1 MGSTSPSSQPS
12 GPDGAALRTPEA
24 PRWVVELAA
33 AERASWASGDR
44 GVEVR
49 SAWSARRG
57 LVSVRVPDALS
68 MDADG
73 FHDAVRTAYGT
84 LRDAFG
90 STGTSHLIR
99 VWNFI
104 PGILEPLGGL
114 EHRYMVFNAARHE
127 AYAGWYGGSRE
138 FEVRVATAS
147 GVGHDGRDLLIHGL
161 AAAEPGRPVE
171 NPRQVPS
178 FRYSRRWGPRPPSFA
193 RATLAALEG
202 GGTPVLLVG
211 GTASVRGEETVHV
224 GDLDRQLEETFRN
237 LSTLVQVGRQR
248 CGSDDDEA
256 PEARLARYRH
266 LRVYYRREEHRRPV
280 SDAVRLAFRRA
291 DTVELARADL
301 CRDELLV
308 EIEGVADL
316 AP

>member
-12 GPDGAALRTPEA
+12 GPDGAARRAPEA
-24 PRWVVELAA
+24 PGWVVELAG
-33 AERASWASGDR
+33 AERAPWTPCAR
-44 GVEVR
+44 GVEMR
-49 SAWSARRG
+49 GAWSARRG

-68 MDADG
+68 LDPGG

-84 LRDAFG
+84 LRDALRD
-90 STGTSHLIR
+90 TGTPHLIR

-104 PGILEPLGGL
+104 PGILEPLGDL
-114 EHRYMVFNAARHE
+114 DHRYMVFNAARHE
-127 AYAGWYGGSRE
+127 AYASWYGGSRE
-138 FEVRVATAS
+138 LEARVATAS
-147 GVGHDGRDLLIHGL
+147 GVGHGGRDLLIHGL

-178 FRYSRRWGPRPPSFA
+178 FRYSRRWGPLPPSFA

-202 GGTPVLLVG
+202 GELPSLLVG

-237 LSTLVQVGRQR
+237 LATLVQVGRQR
-248 CGSDDDEA
+248 CGLDGDEA

-266 LRVYYRREEHRRPV
+266 LRVYFRREEHRRQV

-308 EIEGVADL
+308 EIEGVAEL